1 MDTDRFMFSIKT
13 EDVYAGL
20 AKGATKRFDTSKHE
34 ADRHCVEIVR
44 IRSLSG
50 SSSSVFGLNTKCGP
64 EKLQIQTLFSQ

>member
-20 AKGATKRFDTSKHE
+20 VKGATKRFDTSKHE
-34 ADRHCVEIVR
+34 ADRHCVESVR

-50 SSSSVFGLNTKCGP
+50 SSFSVFGLNTKCGP